1 VGGARKVKVMILNVL
16 VTKLI
21 DAGPGRRTESKPG
34 AGPCSMTFED
44 LRVFAMVA
52 AERSFSRA
60 ARKLRRTQPAVSQAI
75 RRLEDGTGEQLID
88 RSSRDGT
95 LTDAGEVLLEYATRL
110 LRLVD
115 EAAGAVADL
124 RDIKKG
130 RVLVGANEAGVHAVL
145 PLIAAF
151 RQEYPGILVEVRRI
165 PSRQMAQEVLLRT
178 VDFGVLTFNPPEREL
193 LSLLLGTDELVLLVK
208 PDHPLAARKQVTME
222 EVGRQTIIAHNDPS
236 PARDRVLRLYEQRHA
251 PLNIRISLPSLDGIK
266 RAVETGLGVALLP
279 RRCALGE
286 IARGQLAEV
295 RVPELRTPRQLRF
308 VYRRDGDLSHAAQA
322 FLDVTRRKSLK

>member
-1 VGGARKVKVMILNVL
+1 
-16 VTKLI
+16 
-21 DAGPGRRTESKPG
+21 
-34 AGPCSMTFED
+34 MTLED

-75 RRLEDGTGEQLID
+75 RRLEDRSGEQLID

-115 EAAGAVADL
+115 EAATAVADL

-145 PLIAAF
+145 PLLSAF
-151 RQEYPGILVEVRRI
+151 QQEYPGILVEVRRI

-178 VDFGVLTFNPPEREL
+178 VDFGILTFNPPEREL
-193 LSLLLGTDELVLLVK
+193 ISLLLGTDELVLLVK
-208 PDHPLAARKQVTME
+208 PDHALAGRKQVTME

-236 PARDRVLRLYEQRHA
+236 PARERVLRLYEQRHA

-322 FLDVTRRKSLK
+322 FLDVARRKIVK

>member
-1 VGGARKVKVMILNVL
+1 
-16 VTKLI
+16 
-21 DAGPGRRTESKPG
+21 
-34 AGPCSMTFED
+34 MTLED

-75 RRLEDGTGEQLID
+75 RRLEEDTGEQLVD

-95 LTDAGEVLLEYATRL
+95 LTDAGELLLEYAARL
-110 LRLVD
+110 LRLVE

-145 PLIAAF
+145 PLIQAF
-151 RQEYPGILVEVRRI
+151 QQEYPGILVEVRRI

-193 LSLLLGTDELVLLVK
+193 LSLLLGTDELVLLVR
-208 PDHPLAARKQVTME
+208 PDHPFAGRKQVTME
-222 EVGRQTIIAHNDPS
+222 EMGRQTIIAHNDPS

-251 PLNIRISLPSLDGIK
+251 PLNIRVSLPSLDGIK

-295 RVPELRTPRQLRF
+295 RVPELRSPRQLRF
-308 VYRRDGDLSHAAQA
+308 VYRRDGDLSHAAEA
-322 FLDVTRRKSLK
+322 FLEVARRRTGGKT

>member
-1 VGGARKVKVMILNVL
+1 
-16 VTKLI
+16 
-21 DAGPGRRTESKPG
+21 
-34 AGPCSMTFED
+34 MTLED

-75 RRLEDGTGEQLID
+75 RRLEDGSGEQLID

-115 EAAGAVADL
+115 EAATAVADL

-145 PLIAAF
+145 PLISSF
-151 RQEYPGILVEVRRI
+151 QQEYPGILVEVRRI

-208 PDHPLAARKQVTME
+208 PDHPLAGRKQVTME

-236 PARDRVLRLYEQRHA
+236 PARERVLRLYEQRHA
-251 PLNIRISLPSLDGIK
+251 PLNIRVSLPSLDGIK

-322 FLDVTRRKSLK
+322 FLDVARRKIVK